1 MRKRSNSG
9 SQFKSLPRGLRK
21 IPAAALLSLGVA
33 LLPIS
38 TLAQTPPKGQP
49 GGPPQVME
57 PPSENPIPPSNPG
70 GADAN
75 QPLSERLKE
84 GEGVL
89 EPPRSVDPGIKKPVP
104 GDFESKTPV
113 IKPPQDG
120 KDADAPPP
128 ETPSKTE

>member
-1 MRKRSNSG
+1 MHIRSNSRSRFG
-9 SQFKSLPRGLRK
+9 TVCLDLRGL
-21 IPAAALLSLGVA
+21 PAAVLLSVGVA

-38 TLAQTPPKGQP
+38 ASAQTPPKGQP

-57 PPSENPIPPSNPG
+57 PPSENPVPPSNP
-70 GADAN
+70 ADADSN
-75 QPLSERLKE
+75 QPLSERLKQ

-104 GDFESKTPV
+104 EDFESKTPV

-120 KDADAPPP
+120 KDADEPLPPP
-128 ETPSKTE
+128 PAKQE